1 MPSTI
6 VGVLLERHRDHI
18 VLANGTQIF
27 LDEGVT
33 INPLP
38 IGATLTILCTPQGD
52 KKLAHYIRVNPDG
65 VLVPR
70 RSAEGRLPRRDGGG
84 GVDCASEQ
92 AIAARVCV
100 SRSTRGTPRQ
110 ALCCPGGGPALGGPC
125 NPPVLRSE
133 KWWTILD
140 LNQ

>member
-27 LDEGVT
+27 LDEGVPT
-33 INPLP
+33 NPLP

-65 VLVPR
+65 VLDALEALVAGSDYP
-70 RSAEGRLPRRDGGG
+70 LPRQIGADRIRLTLASLADRLGEPSERCNLEQRNPKGFDTRRVFSPEV
-84 GVDCASEQ
+84 VDDTGLEP
-92 AIAARVCV
+92 V
-100 SRSTRGTPRQ
+100 TP
-110 ALCCPGGGPALGGPC
+110 GM
-125 NPPVLRSE
+125 
-133 KWWTILD
+133 
-140 LNQ
+140 